1 VGILS
6 GVKDAILGKDYQKNT
21 ILGKTTVDLID
32 RARNTTHPFV
42 GEWATECSIAAY
54 SILATVLLDEQQGT
68 QAFAQFREHRS
79 EVDRAKAL
87 GLYKLIVCDFLIA
100 FNNEVNDSDFED
112 ALEITTEEFVHDV
125 LEIFEFGTED
135 KTLYIELSGL
145 FSRDTYT
152 EFSTKLYR
160 SALELT
166 CGPEARV
173 EAMGLTAFTQLV
185 ALTYNSLAKQFL
197 VRKPQ

>member
-21 ILGKTTVDLID
+21 ILGKATVDLIE
-32 RARNTTHPFV
+32 RARNATHPFV
-42 GEWATECSIAAY
+42 EEWATECSIAAY
-54 SILATVLLDEQQGT
+54 SVLATVLLDEQQGNL
-68 QAFAQFREHRS
+68 AFAQFREHRS
-79 EVDRAKAL
+79 EVDQAKAL
-87 GLYKLIVCDFLIA
+87 GLYKLVACDFLIA
-100 FNNEVNDSDFED
+100 FNNEVNDSDFEN
-112 ALEITTEEFVHDV
+112 ALEITTDEFLLEVF
-125 LEIFEFGTED
+125 EIFEFGSED
-135 KTLYIELSGL
+135 KKRYNELAGL

-166 CGPEARV
+166 CGPEAQPG
-173 EAMGLTAFTQLV
+173 AMGLTAFTQLV
-185 ALTYNSLAKQFL
+185 ALTYNSLATQFL

>member
-1 VGILS
+1 MLS
-6 GVKDAILGKDYQKNT
+6 VVKDAILGKDYQKNT
-21 ILGKTTVDLID
+21 ILGKTTVDLIE
-32 RARNTTHPFV
+32 RSRNATHPFV

-54 SILATVLLDEQQGT
+54 SILATVLLDEKQGT
-68 QAFAQFREHRS
+68 QAFAQFREHRA
-79 EVDRAKAL
+79 EVDQAKAL
-87 GLYKLIVCDFLIA
+87 GLYKLIACDFLIA
-100 FNNEVNDSDFED
+100 FKNEVNDSDFED
-112 ALEITTEEFVHDV
+112 ALEITTEEFLHDV
-125 LEIFEFGTED
+125 FEIFEFGSED
-135 KTLYIELSGL
+135 KDLYNELASL

-166 CGPEARV
+166 CGPEAQA

-197 VRKPQ
+197 VRQPQ